1 MSSRRNKVK
10 EVYRQIFQE
19 TKIIP
24 SNKTVRPLKN
34 LWKIALKPRKENYQD
49 LGRLPPLKV
58 KK

>member
-1 MSSRRNKVK
+1 MK